1 MTPSMKSGIYHVY
14 ILLEREGHL
23 ATIKKATC
31 ECAAGESAS
40 CTHVSGLLH
49 ALAAITPANVT
60 STSTPDETIGSDD
73 NDDEPE
79 SLPVTSFACKWKPPR
94 KRKECVLKF
103 ADANFEKHVYGR
115 QKKYTWDPIKD
126 FDPRPVEY
134 RGSAPQQ
141 METFL
146 KAVKGKGLG
155 VSMLLDDDAK
165 VKKSDSVMVS
175 SGLPTPP
182 CRDEIIQKVTA
193 FKESLAVTADKVREV
208 ERNTR
213 DQHQS
218 PFWYSVRRFRL
229 TASMFGRI
237 FQRLPT
243 TPPDSLVKEL
253 LHSKQISTS
262 ATEWGKSKESTALQE
277 YIAYNNMLG
286 RTEMVV
292 CKSGFVI
299 CQQYPFLGA
308 SPDAYGMTL
317 TLRKNMAWL
326 KSNAH
331 LNIQSILSVCV
342 VVFSSVQFILI

>member
-1 MTPSMKSGIYHVY
+1 MSVQQCKYIMHSCAYTPTHIHTSTPIPHPHPHPPTLRQKDFSFLYLPH
-14 ILLEREGHL
+14 R
-23 ATIKKATC
+23 
-31 ECAAGESAS
+31 ESAS

-49 ALAAITPANVT
+49 ALAAITPAIT

-94 KRKECVLKF
+94 KRKESVLKF

-175 SGLPTPP
+175 SALPTPP

-193 FKESLAVTADKVREV
+193 FKESLTVTADKVREV

-237 FQRLPT
+237 FKRLPT

-262 ATEWGKSKESTALQE
+262 ATEWGKSKESTALKRVHG
-277 YIAYNNMLG
+277 L
-286 RTEMVV
+286 
-292 CKSGFVI
+292 
-299 CQQYPFLGA
+299 
-308 SPDAYGMTL
+308 
-317 TLRKNMAWL
+317 
-326 KSNAH
+326 
-331 LNIQSILSVCV
+331 
-342 VVFSSVQFILI
+342 